1 MSDNDSNDMNT
12 QDKLDTTVQS
22 LVEKAK
28 SKKGKIIGIVIL
40 VIILL
45 NTFWNMV
52 ENKITTELQTVRAD
66 LASFNDRLSEAEKG
80 TLDVEAVKADVAA
93 IQKAGAD
100 FEAKLNAVI
109 EAEEEKLEILTKDA
123 ESQRVYVESLKSRLA
138 GESGK

>member
-1 MSDNDSNDMNT
+1 MSDNDMNT
-12 QDKLDTTVQS
+12 QEKLDATVQS

-52 ENKITTELQTVRAD
+52 ESKITTELQSVKAN
-66 LASFNDRLSEAEKG
+66 LAEFNNRLSEAEKG
-80 TLDVEAVKADVAA
+80 TLDVDAVKADVAA

-100 FEAKLNAVI
+100 FESKLNAVI
-109 EAEEEKLEILTKDA
+109 KAEEEKLEILTKNA
-123 ESQRVYVESLKSRLA
+123 ESQKVYVESLKNRLA
-138 GESGK
+138 EETGK